1 MRRDLTTAKHMTD
14 LKPLGANA
22 LNSSLVRLEPLEDH
36 HVEPLRAACAEDE
49 EIWDIYPH
57 SMLGEHFDPVL
68 QAVRSANN
76 RFCFAV
82 IDRPAYQVVGMSC
95 YISPSEHGV
104 VEIGFTYIAPKVR
117 GTGLNR
123 GMKTLMLNHA
133 FACGYRKVE
142 FRVDTRNKRSMAA
155 VLKLGAQQEGVMRKN
170 RVTWTGYVR
179 DTAVFGLLKEEWE
192 QSQKEDN

>member
-14 LKPLGANA
+14 LKSLGANA
-22 LNSSLVRLEPLEDH
+22 LNSSLVSLEPLEDH

-68 QAVRSANN
+68 QAVRSATN

-82 IDRPAYQVVGMSC
+82 IDHPANQVVGMSC
-95 YISPSEHGV
+95 YISPNEHGV
-104 VEIGFTYIAPKVR
+104 VEIGSTYIAPKVR